1 MINNE
6 TNKNEL
12 LGLRAK
18 EYDFSGEVV
27 SSIPTEEEL
36 IVSNLYQTTNIDGY
50 GQCDMYEVYEN
61 VEDSDSIVLAV
72 DKTIDNR
79 EVYLQIVYV
88 D

>member
-12 LGLRAK
+12 LGLKAN
-18 EYDFSGEVV
+18 ECNFSEEVV
-27 SSIPTEEEL
+27 TSIPTEEEL

-61 VEDSDSIVLAV
+61 VENSDSIVLAV
-72 DKTIDNR
+72 YKTIENG
-79 EVYLQIVYV
+79 EFYLEIVYV